1 MTSSIS
7 RRVAQLFGKGTNSRL
22 RGASPKG
29 ARLVEYRCAAICHPK
44 VLPGSA
50 GVRCQGT
57 RAQMPG
63 LCRPR
68 CGRRRRACPGRGSR
82 AFDRS
87 SAATSWRCA
96 GRTCPRRAA
105 AASPARSRS
114 AARPG
119 PAARPQP
126 PPWSPDVC
134 LAAGAQQ
141 RGQVAEAEVA
151 SRVLLARPDSRPA
164 AVPAARLSARPRRRR
179 PGHSR
184 AGGQAAGCTRRL
196 LVASDSDLSLAAR
209 QPRPSCGAGPAVAC
223 AARSRRAGRARH
235 PRRPRAPAASALR
248 RGRRPAPGTPGT
260 KPWPSPRHP
269 ATRRRTAPG
278 HLCRAGQDRG
288 SRLAATL

>member
-114 AARPG
+114 AAGPG

-126 PPWSPDVC
+126 PSVESWRLFGRRRATARSGSRGRGGEPR
-134 LAAGAQQ
+134 AAGP
-141 RGQVAEAEVA
+141 
-151 SRVLLARPDSRPA
+151 ARQPTGSRPS
-164 AVPAARLSARPRRRR
+164 SALIGAPSSAETRTQPRRR
-179 PGHSR
+179 
-184 AGGQAAGCTRRL
+184 
-196 LVASDSDLSLAAR
+196 ASCGMHQEAAR
-209 QPRPSCGAGPAVAC
+209 C
-223 AARSRRAGRARH
+223 
-235 PRRPRAPAASALR
+235 L
-248 RGRRPAPGTPGT
+248 
-260 KPWPSPRHP
+260 
-269 ATRRRTAPG
+269 
-278 HLCRAGQDRG
+278 
-288 SRLAATL
+288 